1 MNSINSF
8 FSPLSTSTGV
18 TATRKTPSAFDVNSA
33 EFGPTA
39 AAAIGVAA
47 VATDAASATLSLSNA
62 GLQKFSDFASP
73 VIDTVE
79 NAFSAVGNEAT
90 SLVHDVEDG
99 MKKAYGAVADTVSS
113 VVSKVEHVASS
124 IEDDVSS
131 VASAV
136 GNAATSLKDGVE
148 SIADSAGHYLAVGV
162 SALT

>member
-1 MNSINSF
+1 
-8 FSPLSTSTGV
+8 
-18 TATRKTPSAFDVNSA
+18 
-33 EFGPTA
+33 
-39 AAAIGVAA
+39 
-47 VATDAASATLSLSNA
+47 
-62 GLQKFSDFASP
+62 
-73 VIDTVE
+73 
-79 NAFSAVGNEAT
+79 
-90 SLVHDVEDG
+90 
-99 MKKAYGAVADTVSS
+99 VSS